1 MPPCF
6 GVLRPT
12 VPKGS
17 TVHSHPG
24 RGGKAQEGATVTRLF
39 RCEVCRCQYCFS
51 YSRLTSKVTP
61 PASHGYTLRVAALPP
76 VVTRASRVLCSRRRA
91 RHSFVLGLWAAR
103 LAGVSVTPAAPH
115 RLILKLLREF
125 FPLFFTKKGSSHYPP
140 KNRLKPIQKKK
151 ILSAFGVRFFSPEFL
166 GQIAAS
172 T

>member
-76 VVTRASRVLCSRRRA
+76 VVTRASRVLCSRRAPVIRSSLVYGQQGSQA
-91 RHSFVLGLWAAR
+91 FQLLPPHLTALSF
-103 LAGVSVTPAAPH
+103 
-115 RLILKLLREF
+115 KLLREF

-151 ILSAFGVRFFSPEFL
+151 ILSAFGVRFFLLNFL
-166 GQIAAS
+166 VR
-172 T
+172 

>member
-76 VVTRASRVLCSRRRA
+76 VVTRASRVLCSRRA
-91 RHSFVLGLWAAR
+91 RPSFVRPWSMGSKAR
-103 LAGVSVTPAAPH
+103 RRFSYSRRTSPPYPLSYSVNFFLFSSQRKAPATIRP
-115 RLILKLLREF
+115 R
-125 FPLFFTKKGSSHYPP
+125 TG
-140 KNRLKPIQKKK
+140 
-151 ILSAFGVRFFSPEFL
+151 
-166 GQIAAS
+166 
-172 T
+172 